1 MFKDE
6 ILENENRRKIYA
18 LIEANQGIHLRE
30 LQRITNQPLT
40 TLDYHLTYMV
50 RKGIIYSE
58 TEGHF
63 KRYYTKPL
71 DEQDKKVLAALR
83 QNKLREIVL
92 IVMANK
98 KVKYHELSEYFKLP
112 HSTLSCYLKSLVDN
126 NIIFKEKIG
135 YETIYTVKDE
145 DRVAKVLVAYKKS
158 FLDMLVDKTLS
169 AWLESYPQK
178 KAEPPKA

>member
-6 ILENENRRKIYA
+6 ILENENRQRIYR

-30 LQRITNQPLT
+30 LQRVTNMPLT
-40 TLDYHLTYMV
+40 TLDYHLTYMD
-50 RKGIIYSE
+50 RKGLIYSE

-71 DEQDKKVLAALR
+71 DSQDKKVLSALR
-83 QNKLREIVL
+83 QKKLREIVL
-92 IVMANK
+92 FVMSNK
-98 KVKYHELSEYFKLP
+98 KVKYQELSEYFKLP

-126 NIIFKEKIG
+126 NILIKEKIG

-145 DRVAKVLVAYKKS
+145 DRVAKVLVAYKKT
-158 FLDMLVDKTLS
+158 FLDLLVDKTLS
-169 AWLESYPQK
+169 TWLESYPQK
-178 KAEPPKA
+178 KPQPIEA